1 MILRK
6 VEKIKEKKLVLF
18 KKELSMRQ
26 EEFAELLGISRSL
39 IAKIETDN

>member
-1 MILRK
+1 
-6 VEKIKEKKLVLF
+6 
-18 KKELSMRQ
+18 MRQ